1 MTPTSLLTGF
11 PKVQLSLDL
20 QTMADALPTA
30 EIAVRAGVDWLE
42 VGTPLILGEGLH
54 AVPPS
59 TRNTP
64 TTRSSPTSRRWTPA
78 TSKPR

>member
-1 MTPTSLLTGF
+1 MAKPSLLDGS

-54 AVPPS
+54 AVAALHQKY
-59 TRNTP
+59 RLI
-64 TTRSSPTSRRWTPA
+64 RSSPTSRPWTRGI
-78 TSKPR
+78 SKRR